1 MAEASNARRRTAL
14 GAATVISSGII
25 TVMLLFVSRSTA
37 YTPSDLRTLELGLP
51 LAWVIQDQSYFDPS
65 SFPYQASFVSPW
77 EHPMTVNLPLMLV
90 NLLIVA
96 GLLWLLVLGWV
107 RFSGRRRVARQ
118 NARIALAS
126 RA

>member
-25 TVMLLFVSRSTA
+25 TVLLLFVSRSTA

-77 EHPMTVNLPLMLV
+77 EHPMTVNL
-90 NLLIVA
+90 LIVA
-96 GLLWLLVLGWV
+96 GVLWLLVLGWA
-107 RFSGRRRVARQ
+107 RFSGRRRVRQ